1 MKNDS
6 GAIQVSRDA
15 KPLLFSICIESTS
28 LDVYDATSGAWLRSV
43 ENVGTTPTIMV
54 VP

>member
-1 MKNDS
+1 MKNES

-28 LDVYDATSGAWLRSV
+28 MDVYDATGGTWLRSV